1 MELIDNKT
9 KKMADVI
16 NNVMP
21 FAKNLYF
28 RTGYFFFSGYKEI
41 YKNLKNK
48 NVKILVG
55 KDIQKGLDGVI
66 NELNYQNLAHK
77 LKSKIRSDYNKT
89 LFLNFNYVK
98 EEDKKKKE
106 EDRGEF

>member
-55 KDIQKGLDGVI
+55 KDIQKRKS
-66 NELNYQNLAHK
+66 QN
-77 LKSKIRSDYNKT
+77 
-89 LFLNFNYVK
+89 
-98 EEDKKKKE
+98 
-106 EDRGEF
+106 